1 MKKSNVVE
9 KPSLAGMEWVTPEQA
24 ATRLNRSVRRVLEYA
39 AEGTLVSARQE
50 DPVAKRQKVVISG
63 NDVERLLAEMQ
74 NPKPRE
80 KQLRIA
86 RSQATAEIAPIQQ
99 PIVAVPEKAL
109 APPPRSWMTLDE
121 ASASS
126 GLSRKLLYELIRD
139 GELPAR
145 EDHVKADRWRI
156 HREDLEGLRGQRRK

>member
-1 MKKSNVVE
+1 VKKSNVVE

-24 ATRLNRSVRRVLEYA
+24 AVRLNRSVRRVLEYA

-50 DPVAKRQKVVISG
+50 DPVAKRQKVVVSG

-86 RSQATAEIAPIQQ
+86 RSRASAEVATVQAP
-99 PIVAVPEKAL
+99 VAVPEK
-109 APPPRSWMTLDE
+109 PPAPRSWMTLHE
-121 ASASS
+121 ASEAS